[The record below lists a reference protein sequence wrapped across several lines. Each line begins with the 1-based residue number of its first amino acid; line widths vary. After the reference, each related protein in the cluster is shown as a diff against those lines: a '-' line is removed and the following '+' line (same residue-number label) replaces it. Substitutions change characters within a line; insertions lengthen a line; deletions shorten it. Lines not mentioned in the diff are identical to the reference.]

1 MHTFLP
7 LNANFII
14 EMNLNKPA
22 SVHNDHYV
30 MDLYSGLA
38 DQS

>member
-22 SVHNDHYV
+22 SVHNDHYL

-38 DQS
+38 DQN